1 MQSSTFILICIEPSA
16 FFFGMN
22 VFLFNFQRYAS
33 AFGRRRMNSVAAVA
47 LNTVFSI
54 RAFFQLASIS
64 IPPRAQSP
72 LKLPFLH
79 YSGRQDNNSMQL
91 S

>member
-47 LNTVFSI
+47 LNTVFI
-54 RAFFQLASIS
+54 RRFSSLRLF
-64 IPPRAQSP
+64 RY
-72 LKLPFLH
+72 LH
-79 YSGRQDNNSMQL
+79 AHKVL
-91 S
+91 